1 MIIYIAMHWNDLP
14 EIHVKRCYVGDY
26 DPNNDDIDDE
36 NIFYYFDPDEK
47 ISGDHTDFTVVDY
60 LEHTA

>member
-14 EIHVKRCYVGDY
+14 EIHVKRCFIGEF
-26 DPNNDDIDDE
+26 DPNNDDVDE
-36 NIFYYFDPDEK
+36 DIFYYFEHNEK

-60 LEHTA
+60 LEHVI

>member
-1 MIIYIAMHWNDLP
+1 MIIYIAMYWNDLP

-26 DPNNDDIDDE
+26 DPNNDDINDE
-36 NIFYYFDPDEK
+36 DIFYYFDPAEK
-47 ISGDHTDFTVVDY
+47 ISGDHTDFTVIDY